1 MLFYWHIYY
10 IYRFRVASY
19 EVVNRKP
26 FPNPCRQSTCYLLV
40 GEIFAN
46 VFRTQ
51 HVAVWNV
58 WDISVSRS
66 QCTTIEKLSSY
77 CCFCISCVSYI
88 TFIFYCFRYSLPQH
102 NVRCCRHC
110 QRCPSAATSTA
121 SSGTWKYSSE
131 LARIRNHFTVNFQP
145 KCYEWSDSIV
155 NVLFGKYEL
164 GKRWFFTCWKDF
176 SYSIFAIFMDKTW

>member
-1 MLFYWHIYY
+1 MSLMLFYWHIYY
-10 IYRFRVASY
+10 IHRLRFASY

-66 QCTTIEKLSSY
+66 QCTTIEKLSLY
-77 CCFCISCVSYI
+77 CWFCISCVSYLHILLFQILI
-88 TFIFYCFRYSLPQH
+88 TQH

-121 SSGTWKYSSE
+121 SSGTEKYSSE
-131 LARIRNHFTVNFQP
+131 KVRIRNHFTVNFQP
-145 KCYEWSDSIV
+145 KCYKVIQLSMQCFIWQIWV
-155 NVLFGKYEL
+155 
-164 GKRWFFTCWKDF
+164 GKREVFHMLKGFLI
-176 SYSIFAIFMDKTW
+176 SAMGIFHG

>member
-77 CCFCISCVSYI
+77 CCFCISCVSYLYILLFQILI
-88 TFIFYCFRYSLPQH
+88 TTAQCALLQTLPALSVCRHEYSFVRHVKIFFRISKNKKSFYREFSAKMLWMKWFNCQCFIWQIWIGKKVVFHMLKGFFIFH
-102 NVRCCRHC
+102 IRHFH
-110 QRCPSAATSTA
+110 
-121 SSGTWKYSSE
+121 G
-131 LARIRNHFTVNFQP
+131 
-145 KCYEWSDSIV
+145 
-155 NVLFGKYEL
+155 
-164 GKRWFFTCWKDF
+164 
-176 SYSIFAIFMDKTW
+176 

>member
-10 IYRFRVASY
+10 IYRLRVASY

-26 FPNPCRQSTCYLLV
+26 FPNPCRQSACYLLV

-66 QCTTIEKLSSY
+66 QCTTIEKLSLHQLRQLSY
-77 CCFCISCVSYI
+77 Y
-88 TFIFYCFRYSLPQH
+88 YCFRYSLQQH

-110 QRCPSAATSTA
+110 QRCPSTATSTA
-121 SSGTWKYSSE
+121 SSGTGKYSAE
-131 LARIRNHFTVNFQP
+131 LARIKNHFTDQFSAKMLWMKWFNCQCFIWQI
-145 KCYEWSDSIV
+145 WI
-155 NVLFGKYEL
+155 GKNEVFHML
-164 GKRWFFTCWKDF
+164 KGFF
-176 SYSIFAIFMDKTW
+176 IFAIFMDKTW